1 MSAGSSPGRASVH
14 ERRARLYTG
23 PDGPNDPPP
32 YAHNTGRRVV
42 YQRRGD
48 KGLQGAQG
56 WRRKKPRRR
65 GTVRKAVWPQTH
77 SCKILWWNARGLA
90 DDIDD
95 LLDVME
101 REQVTVAVIC
111 ETKSYGD
118 ELSRRGFTFL
128 RGPETLP
135 KPGMACQ
142 GWALGCWSV
151 TRNTHMLLWRR
162 QARIQC
168 GSSYQGRRLTCMCVG
183 YKRPCTNHRKWQL
196 LRR

>member
-135 KPGMACQ
+135 KPGMAVPRK
-142 GWALGCWSV
+142 GIGMLVSDKEHPHASV
-151 TRNTHMLLWRR
+151 EETGTHSMWIKLPG
-162 QARIQC
+162 QKTDMYVC
-168 GSSYQGRRLTCMCVG
+168 GV
-183 YKRPCTNHRKWQL
+183 
-196 LRR
+196 